1 MQKSKYIL
9 FVTIICL
16 LSVALNAQN
25 ASYSNDSKNKDAAI
39 KEIKQCLKGKIKY
52 PFFMQLYKLEGR
64 VFVILHIDNYG
75 KINKISTE
83 TDYFGKI
90 YSLEHF
96 KSKSRTERL
105 RQKIEKRMIPLFA
118 ECTQN
123 LSFEKPLNDS
133 DRFIKVPVSFG
144 TYSDLDDY
152 GISDDYDDYDYEEE
166 FDYHY
171 FDYD

>member
-1 MQKSKYIL
+1 MQKLKYIY
-9 FVTIICL
+9 FFIIISL

-25 ASYSNDSKNKDAAI
+25 ANYSNNNKNNETAI

-64 VFVILHIDNYG
+64 VFVILQIDNYG

-105 RQKIEKRMIPLFA
+105 RQKIERRMIPLFT

-123 LSFEKPLNDS
+123 MSFEIPLSES

-152 GISDDYDDYDYEEE
+152 GISDDYDDYDYGEE

>member
-1 MQKSKYIL
+1 MQKLKYIY
-9 FVTIICL
+9 FFIIISL

-25 ASYSNDSKNKDAAI
+25 ANYSNNNKNNETAI

-64 VFVILHIDNYG
+64 VFVILQIDNYG
-75 KINKISTE
+75 KINKLSTE

-96 KSKSRTERL
+96 KSKNRTERL
-105 RQKIEKRMIPLFA
+105 RQKIERRMIPLFT

-123 LSFEKPLNDS
+123 MSFEIPLSES

-152 GISDDYDDYDYEEE
+152 GISDDYDDYDYGEE